1 MQFFKRVSVLVNP
14 LSGIMILSN
23 LYCRLQDPFATAVQ
37 LKQQAPLMLFEEHPT
52 MKNTHWLTDIPVTSC
67 RAHKVG
73 ETQVLCSG
81 SVMGSR
87 GGILDYIKVM
97 VVRSMRSLWA
107 WLFDWSA
114 VTKLAH
120 FYSSAA
126 GGVRLLEDKKW
137 MPSWYAWRC
146 ELVLLGI
153 R

>member
-1 MQFFKRVSVLVNP
+1 MKESHEWHCPKTYPDYKITWARFLFYKDWLADCPSCTDGVMLTDVRDAVFKRVSVLVNP

-23 LYCRLQDPFATAVQ
+23 LYCCLQDPFATAVQ

-73 ETQVLCSG
+73 ATQVLCSG

-97 VVRSMRSLWA
+97 VVRSMRS
-107 WLFDWSA
+107 
-114 VTKLAH
+114 
-120 FYSSAA
+120 
-126 GGVRLLEDKKW
+126 
-137 MPSWYAWRC
+137 
-146 ELVLLGI
+146 I
-153 R
+153 